1 MTVLLLGG
9 TGEARVLAGRLV
21 DAGVP
26 VVTSLAG
33 TVSPGN
39 PPPGEIRIGGF
50 GGVAGL
56 IDHLRENPI
65 AQVVDAT
72 HPFAARISAHAATAC
87 AQVGVPLVRLSRPS
101 WRRRPDAS
109 TWHWVADM
117 AAAKRAA
124 EKLGRRVFLSVGR
137 RSAAEFTQWRDRYVL
152 LRVVEE
158 PETPVP
164 DSWEVLAVRGPF
176 DLAAERELLLDR
188 RIDVMVTRDS
198 GGSHTAAKLDA
209 AAVLGTRV
217 VVVARPADPPGVPLV
232 QSVDAAMD
240 WVLDVR

>member
-9 TGEARVLAGRLV
+9 TGEARALAGLLI

-33 TVSPGN
+33 AVSPGVL
-39 PPPGEIRIGGF
+39 PPGEIRIGGF

-56 IDHLRENPI
+56 VDHLRENAI

-87 AQVGVPLVRLSRPS
+87 DQAAVPLVRLSRPS

-137 RSAAEFTQWRDRYVL
+137 RSATEFAQWRSRYVL

-158 PETPVP
+158 PEFPVP

-176 DLAAERELLLDR
+176 DLAAERGLLLDR

-209 AAVLGTRV
+209 AADLGISV
-217 VVVARPADPPGVPLV
+217 VVVTRPADPPGVPLV
-232 QSVDAAMD
+232 QSVEAAMD
-240 WVLDVR
+240 WVLGAR